1 MFEPTTRDGVVRLGA
16 PGTEWL
22 STGWRG
28 GRRRADAA
36 YSVTVPEDWRCDD
49 VARFVTGRLESAG
62 FDAAEF
68 HDGAPVLL
76 TGVATRH
83 ARGARLGPVVA
94 VATAG
99 VSNPAE
105 LPMDPPGGELPDGEL
120 VPGTVNVVVG
130 TTRSLADGALAN
142 LVAVAAEAKAAT
154 LLDAVGVPGTT
165 SDAVVVASDPDGE
178 PTTFSGSATR
188 VGAAA
193 RACVRESVSA
203 ALAARYGEDEP
214 PTGVEDARYG
224 VSTDARADVFEL
236 GGE

>member
-1 MFEPTTRDGVVRLGA
+1 MFSPTTRDGVVRLGA
-16 PGTEWL
+16 PGTTWL

-49 VARFVTGRLESAG
+49 VEGFVTERVDAAG
-62 FDAAEF
+62 FDPGEVR
-68 HDGAPVLL
+68 DGSPVLL
-76 TGVATRH
+76 TGVAARN

-130 TTRSLADGALAN
+130 TTRALEDGALAN

-154 LLDAVGVPGTT
+154 LLDSVDVPGTT
-165 SDAVVVASDPDGE
+165 SDAVVVASDPAGE
-178 PTTFSGSATR
+178 PATFSGSATR

-193 RACVRESVSA
+193 RACVREAVTA
-203 ALAARYGEDEP
+203 ALAARYGDEEP
-214 PTGVEDARYG
+214 PTGVDDARYG

-236 GGE
+236 D

>member
-1 MFEPTTRDGVVRLGA
+1 MFSPTTRDGVVRLGA
-16 PGTEWL
+16 PDTEWL

-28 GRRRADAA
+28 GRRVADAA

-49 VARFVTGRLESAG
+49 VEGFVADRVAAAG
-62 FDAAEF
+62 FDPADV

-76 TGVATRH
+76 TGVAARH

-105 LPMDPPGGELPDGEL
+105 LPMDPPGGALPDGEL

-130 TTRSLADGALAN
+130 TTRALGDGALAN

-178 PTTFSGSATR
+178 PATFSGSATR

-193 RACVRESVSA
+193 RACVREAVAA
-203 ALAARYGEDEP
+203 ALDARYGEEEP
-214 PTGVEDARYG
+214 PTGVDDARYG
-224 VSTDARADVFEL
+224 VSTDARADLFEL
-236 GGE
+236 

>member
-1 MFEPTTRDGVVRLGA
+1 MFEPTTRDGVFRLGA
-16 PGTEWL
+16 PDASWL

-49 VARFVTGRLESAG
+49 VGEFVADRVADAD
-62 FDAAEF
+62 FDPAEV

-76 TGVATRH
+76 TGVAARH
-83 ARGARLGPVVA
+83 ARAARLGPVVA

-105 LPMDPPGGELPDGEL
+105 LPMEPPGGELPDGEL
-120 VPGTVNVVVG
+120 VPGTVNVVAG
-130 TTRSLADGALAN
+130 TTRALDDGALAN
-142 LVAVAAEAKAAT
+142 LVAVVAEAKAAT

-178 PTTFSGSATR
+178 PATFSGSATR

-203 ALAARYGEDEP
+203 ALDARYGEDEP
-214 PTGVEDARYG
+214 PTGVDDARYG
-224 VSTDARADVFEL
+224 VSTDARADLFEL
-236 GGE
+236 